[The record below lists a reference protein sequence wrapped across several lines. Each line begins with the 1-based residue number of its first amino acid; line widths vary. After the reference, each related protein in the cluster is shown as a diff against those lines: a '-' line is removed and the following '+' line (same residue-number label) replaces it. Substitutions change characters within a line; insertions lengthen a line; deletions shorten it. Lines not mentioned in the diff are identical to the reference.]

1 MNDDVRAGLSIR
13 KAAKNWGIKRPTLQ
27 DRVSGQ
33 VEIGRRRG
41 PPPILTKQEE
51 SQFADWLIE
60 LANRGFG
67 ASKKSFLDAVKMFLD
82 KDGRATPSKGN

>member
-1 MNDDVRAGLSIR
+1 MNDDVRAGLSIQ
-13 KAAKNWGIKRPTLQ
+13 KAAKIWGIKTTTLQ

-33 VEIGRRRG
+33 VEIGRRKG

-67 ASKKSFLDAVKMFLD
+67 ASKESFPGAVKMFLD
-82 KDGRATPSKGN
+82 KDGKATPSVVS